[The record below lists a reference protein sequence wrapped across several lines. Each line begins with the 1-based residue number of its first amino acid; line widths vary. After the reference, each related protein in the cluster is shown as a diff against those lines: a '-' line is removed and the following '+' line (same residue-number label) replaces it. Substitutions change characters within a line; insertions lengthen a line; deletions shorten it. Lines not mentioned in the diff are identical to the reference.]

1 MNEREIWMIMK
12 LGISSFTYGWAV
24 GIEGYTPAEPM
35 GFLELI
41 ERTHDFG
48 LSLLQVGDNLPLD
61 QLTDSELQE
70 GKQALKQYGIEL
82 ELGIRGLR
90 DSRIRK
96 YLELCRL
103 FSSRLLRVVIDEA
116 GYEPAEEEIIRILKK
131 WDPELRSEG
140 ITVGIEN
147 HERLK
152 AVQLASIIRQ
162 VGSPFVGICLDTAN
176 SLGALEGLDTVADTL
191 IPYTVNLHAKDVSI
205 RRLKSQLGFEI
216 TGTVSGEG
224 MLNMVD
230 LIRRVSENGRDVNCI
245 LEQWT
250 AYTGDLEGTIRK
262 EAREAAKGVH
272 NLQKIINNEFIIK
285 SDKGGKQ

>member
-1 MNEREIWMIMK
+1 MIMK

-116 GYEPAEEEIIRILKK
+116 GYEPAEEEIIRILKR

>member
-1 MNEREIWMIMK
+1 MIMK

>member
-1 MNEREIWMIMK
+1 MIMK

-116 GYEPAEEEIIRILKK
+116 GYEPAEEEIIRILKR

-191 IPYTVNLHAKDVSI
+191 IPYTVNLHAKDVSVH
-205 RRLKSQLGFEI
+205 RLKSQLGFEI

-262 EAREAAKGVH
+262 EAREAVKGVH